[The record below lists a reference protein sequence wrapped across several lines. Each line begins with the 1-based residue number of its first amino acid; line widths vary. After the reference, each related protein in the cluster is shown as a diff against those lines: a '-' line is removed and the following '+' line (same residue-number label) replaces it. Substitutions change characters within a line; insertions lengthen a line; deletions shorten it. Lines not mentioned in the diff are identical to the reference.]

1 MRARIV
7 RGSLLREIV
16 GWYGVAALLVAYA
29 LVSFDVVKAES
40 PTFQMLNLT
49 GAAGIAVLSLA
60 KRAYQPAVLNAIW
73 GAIALA
79 ALVGLLV

>member
-1 MRARIV
+1 MRARIA

-16 GWYGVAALLVAYA
+16 GWYGVAALLVAFA
-29 LVSFDVVKAES
+29 LVSFDVVGAES
-40 PTFQMLNLT
+40 PTFQVLNLT

-60 KRAYQPAVLNAIW
+60 KRAYQPAVLNAVW

>member
-1 MRARIV
+1 
-7 RGSLLREIV
+7 
-16 GWYGVAALLVAYA
+16 VAALLVAYA